1 MPTWPTASGSVTIS
15 GTMSVTNYDGGM
27 KTVQGT
33 LDDCSVGAQG
43 STNAIFEVADGGSVK
58 NVIFGTKIGD
68 GIHCLGTC
76 TIDNVWFPY
85 ICDDAI
91 TMLGGSGKTATIK
104 NSGFKGARDK
114 TIQHNGDGSSV
125 VLDNIYVET
134 AGKLYRSCGEGSGCG
149 PTSSKRTVTA
159 SNIYAIGVGQVI
171 GVSSNDKATLKNICT
186 YRTPQICHVYQP
198 GSDNDAP
205 VGANGVGEG
214 PSANCV
220 YTGADTHALVD
231 HVTGSATTDVLCTGP
246 NSAKTG
252 STATN
257 CVTGFDT
264 CLKGCAPGSYGFKQL
279 TCSGG
284 KYADPGSSSCLMPAD
299 ATAASKLAS
308 TNSSMAT
315 STVTGNGAC
324 TSQWAWGKDSD
335 SKFCVC
341 VMKPG
346 YYQASSGWY
355 VWDCQSQWW

>member
-1 MPTWPTASGSVTIS
+1 
-15 GTMSVTNYDGGM
+15 MSVTNYDGQM
-27 KTVQGT
+27 RTVNGS
-33 LDDCSVGAQG
+33 LDNCSTAGQS

-58 NVIFGTKIGD
+58 NVIFGTSIGD

-76 TIDNVWFPY
+76 TIENVWFPY

-91 TMLGGSGKTATIK
+91 TMLGGSGKTATIR

-114 TIQHNGDGSSV
+114 VVQHNGNGSTV

-149 PTSSKRTVTA
+149 SSSAVRTVTA
-159 SNIYAIGVGQVI
+159 SNIYAVGVGQLL
-171 GVSSNDKATLKNICT
+171 GVSSNDKATLTNICA
-186 YRTPQICHVYQP
+186 YRTPQVCHVYQP
-198 GSDNDAP
+198 GSDADAP
-205 VGANGVGEG
+205 VGANSVGEG

-220 YTGADTHALVD
+220 YTGAQTHALVD
-231 HVTGSATTDVLCTGP
+231 KVNGAVTTDVLCTGP

-257 CVTGFDT
+257 CVSGFDT

-284 KYADPGSSSCLMPAD
+284 KYAESGTSSCVPPSD
-299 ATAASKLAS
+299 ATAASKLAG

-315 STVTGNGAC
+315 TTVTGNGTC
-324 TSQWAWGKDSD
+324 TTQWAWGKDSD
-335 SKFCVC
+335 GKFCVC

-346 YYQASSGWY
+346 YYQASNGWY
-355 VWDCQSQWW
+355 VWDCQTQWW

>member
-1 MPTWPTASGSVTIS
+1 MPAWPTASGSATIS
-15 GTMSVTNYDGGM
+15 STMSVTNYDGGM

-33 LDDCSVGAQG
+33 LDDCSVNGQG

-76 TIDNVWFPY
+76 TIENVWFPY

-91 TMLGGSGKTATIK
+91 TMLGGSGKTATIR

-114 TIQHNGDGSSV
+114 VIQHNGDGSTV
-125 VLDNIYVET
+125 TMDTIYVET

-149 PTSSKRTVTA
+149 SSSAKRTVNA
-159 SNIYAIGVGQVI
+159 SNIYAIGVGQLL
-171 GVSSNDKATLKNICT
+171 GVSTNDKATLKNICT
-186 YRTPQICHVYQP
+186 YRTPQICHAYQP
-198 GSDNDAP
+198 GSDTDATN
-205 VGANGVGEG
+205 GANGVGEG
-214 PSANCV
+214 PSTNCV
-220 YTGADTHALVD
+220 YTAADTHALVD
-231 HVTGSATTDVLCTGP
+231 HVSGSVSTDVLCTGP

-257 CVTGFDT
+257 CVSGFDT

-279 TCSGG
+279 TCAAG
-284 KYADPGSSSCLMPAD
+284 KYTDAGAAACVPPAD

-315 STVTGNGAC
+315 STVTGNGSC

-335 SKFCVC
+335 AKFCVC

-346 YYQASSGWY
+346 YYQAGSGWY